1 MILKFLQPFHGVN
14 NIPKIIFFYV
24 SFLNLDIPI
33 RNNNERYWEYW
44 FNLPAWK
51 QVIFFIFS
59 WEKKGISAATLCWLF
74 SISFEADFYGD
85 REWVGE
91 ELLAPGQCSQKS
103 LKDLSWSIN
112 ICSTE
117 PLY

>member
-24 SFLNLDIPI
+24 SFFNLDIPI

-51 QVIFFIFS
+51 QVIFLYLAGRKKEFQQLLYVDYFLSLLKRIFMGMGNGLV
-59 WEKKGISAATLCWLF
+59 KN
-74 SISFEADFYGD
+74 Y
-85 REWVGE
+85 
-91 ELLAPGQCSQKS
+91 
-103 LKDLSWSIN
+103 
-112 ICSTE
+112 
-117 PLY
+117 